1 MKTFKFTKVLLIVFC
16 FMGQAA
22 AWSQIQKSLIGFQDI
37 PWGTNLKQVKS
48 KFKNLKLIDQCS
60 SDDEIKSILEKTD
73 RGCEILTSDYIVDGT
88 VFDQTFIFDL
98 SGGLRRIELLHS
110 KSSHKIS
117 SYSDDLCN
125 QLFNRMEYLLDSRY
139 GPSVGVS
146 NTEPL
151 PLWGRSEYK
160 AWLPW
165 PTEIF
170 IAKSFDSQSPIT
182 KRNPD
187 LKGCQVYISYSP
199 RVSSQAKKL

>member
-60 SDDEIKSILEKTD
+60 SDDEIKSILEKSD

-88 VFDQTFIFDL
+88 VFEQTFIFDL
-98 SGGLRRIELLHS
+98 AGGLKRIELQHS
-110 KSSHKIS
+110 ESNYKNP
-117 SYSDDLCN
+117 SYTDDMCN
-125 QLFNRMEYLLDSRY
+125 QLFNRMEYLLDTRY

-146 NTEPL
+146 NSEPRFF
-151 PLWGRSEYK
+151 WGRTEYK
-160 AWLPW
+160 AWLPL

-170 IAKSFDSQSPIT
+170 IAKSFDSEHPIT
-182 KRNPD
+182 KRDPD
-187 LKGCQVYISYSP
+187 HKRCEVYISYSP